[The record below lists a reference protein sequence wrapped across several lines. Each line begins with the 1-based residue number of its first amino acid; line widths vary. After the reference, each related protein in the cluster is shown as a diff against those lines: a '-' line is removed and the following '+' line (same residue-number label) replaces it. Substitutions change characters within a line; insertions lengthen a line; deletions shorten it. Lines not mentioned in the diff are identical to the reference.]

1 MKKAISLFLTLAL
14 CMGLLAGCSNSSE
27 QYALWLRRAHRQPV
41 GGKVASHAEPAHYQ
55 RHHLS
60 GSPGHHRQ

>member
-27 QYALWLRRAHRQPV
+27 PVSYTHLLGRRDGVNCVPQ
-41 GGKVASHAEPAHYQ
+41 S
-55 RHHLS
+55 
-60 GSPGHHRQ
+60 